1 MLLFLFFFFKQ
12 KTAYE
17 VRISDWSSDVC
28 SSDLY
33 DSDSEMV
40 VAEGHV
46 EMNRDAISMRAD
58 KVSWNRRSGQVV
70 AEGDVAIRNPE
81 GDTAYGDRIELTGSL
96 RDGVVEDLLVVL
108 ENGSR
113 LAAVR
118 GTRFENGSIELDNA
132 AYTPCPVLDEAGC
145 PKDPSWQI
153 RAERV
158 LYDRARNKVKYDRKS
173 VV

>member
-1 MLLFLFFFFKQ
+1 
-12 KTAYE
+12 
-17 VRISDWSSDVC
+17 
-28 SSDLY
+28 
-33 DSDSEMV
+33 MV

-81 GDTAYGDRIELTGSL
+81 GDTAYGDRIELTDSL
-96 RDGVVEDLLVVL
+96 RDGVVEDMLVVL

-118 GTRFENGSIELDNA
+118 GTRFEHGSNVPGTA
-132 AYTPCPVLDEAGC
+132 PYTPSPVCDEQG
-145 PKDPSWQI
+145 
-153 RAERV
+153 
-158 LYDRARNKVKYDRKS
+158 
-173 VV
+173 